1 MSSTGSSELK
11 IDNQNVRTSPGVTL
25 SEQQK
30 TLVGSVLDLFAGR
43 PSLAKLQLW
52 KDDGEFVDPLCIA
65 KGRKQYEAQWYGL
78 QAAFSTIEQQHQEV
92 TNAGNPIEMDMKA
105 RYVVKG
111 INKEQVIESKVLIHT
126 DGDKIAK
133 VEDKWNGT
141 LPDSSIANVS
151 SALQLLNPLWWFKY
165 AEGWAFWCWSFT
177 WETLPWKVWAFFSFP
192 LPFLF
197 DFGSYGQTADSFF
210 EHRLSD
216 VSMQSRRQTSWA
228 CRRLQRRM
236 LRRATERAGQFD
248 STSMTYDLANMAFAF
263 MYHNFSKERVDS
275 HLRAHFFPVP
285 RTTYLLEQAPFHCS
299 QGLAYAF
306 R

>member
-1 MSSTGSSELK
+1 MSSTDTTELK
-11 IDNQNVRTSPGVTL
+11 IENQNVPTSPGVTL
-25 SEQQK
+25 SDRQK

-52 KDDGEFVDPLCIA
+52 KDDGEFTDPLTIA

-78 QAAFSTIEQQHQEV
+78 AAAFSTIEQQHQEV
-92 TNAGNPIEMDMKA
+92 TNAGNPIEMDMKT

-111 INKEQVIESKVLIHT
+111 INKEQVIQSKVLIHT

-133 VEDKWNGT
+133 VEDKWNGN

-151 SALQLLNPLWWFKY
+151 SALQLLSPLWWFKY

-177 WETLPWKVWAFFSFP
+177 WETLPWKVRAFFSFP

-197 DFGSYGQTADSFF
+197 DFGLYGQIADSFF

-216 VSMQSRRQTSWA
+216 VLMQLRCQTSWA
-228 CRRLQRRM
+228 CRRLLRKM
-236 LRRATERAGQFD
+236 PRRAIERGGQFD
-248 STSMTYDLANMAFAF
+248 STSMTYDLADMAFAF
-263 MYHNFSKERVDS
+263 VYHSFQKTVSFHTYMFTSFLFPERS
-275 HLRAHFFPVP
+275 
-285 RTTYLLEQAPFHCS
+285 TS
-299 QGLAYAF
+299 
-306 R
+306 